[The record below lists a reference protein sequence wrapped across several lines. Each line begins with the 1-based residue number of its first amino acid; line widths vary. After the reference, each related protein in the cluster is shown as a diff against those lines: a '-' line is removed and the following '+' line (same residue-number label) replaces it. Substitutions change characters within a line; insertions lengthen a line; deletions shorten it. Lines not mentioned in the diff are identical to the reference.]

1 MSRFWLNISKFC
13 VTSEQVKILRYKHE
27 ILTITFLYQWHKQTS
42 TDHMQYEGELKESSP
57 QG

>member
-13 VTSEQVKILRYKHE
+13 VTSEQVKMLRYKHE
-27 ILTITFLYQWHKQTS
+27 ILTKTFLYQWRKQTS
-42 TDHMQYEGELKESSP
+42 TDHMQYEGEESSP